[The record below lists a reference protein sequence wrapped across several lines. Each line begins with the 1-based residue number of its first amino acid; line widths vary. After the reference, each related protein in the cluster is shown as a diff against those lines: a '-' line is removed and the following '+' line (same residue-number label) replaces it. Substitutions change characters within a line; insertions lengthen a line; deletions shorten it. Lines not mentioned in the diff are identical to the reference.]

1 MATSQPSQGEL
12 VEASTRFEA
21 VAKKWSAKEKSA
33 KQVRPE
39 GIVDL
44 RSDTVTTPTTAMRAA
59 MACACVGD
67 DVFGD
72 DPTIWEIEERIAT
85 LMGKE
90 AAIFV
95 PTGTMGNLVSVM
107 AHTYDA
113 RDAEVIVGH
122 HSHMCIYEQ
131 GGIATVAH
139 VHPRQ
144 LQNQPDGSIKLEDI
158 EEAIRPVDDHF
169 PTTKLVCVE
178 NTHNKKGGL
187 VLSLEYLDALGEL
200 LKSKNV
206 KLHVDGAR
214 VFAAAAALDVPPSR
228 VVSMADSVS
237 VCMSKALGA
246 PAGSVVVGDAAF
258 IRRCR
263 RARKVLGG
271 GMRQAGVL
279 AAAALVALDETLPR
293 LKEDQRRAHAFAS
306 AIANDT
312 GSLRSALDVDLNA
325 VHTNLVYV
333 SVRPD
338 NPAGLKAPAII
349 QTMRSHKVWALPI
362 SDYQMRFVFHHQVD
376 DNAVDAAIAAL
387 RASV

>member
-1 MATSQPSQGEL
+1 
-12 VEASTRFEA
+12 
-21 VAKKWSAKEKSA
+21 
-33 KQVRPE
+33 
-39 GIVDL
+39 
-44 RSDTVTTPTTAMRAA
+44 
-59 MACACVGD
+59 
-67 DVFGD
+67 
-72 DPTIWEIEERIAT
+72 
-85 LMGKE
+85 
-90 AAIFV
+90 
-95 PTGTMGNLVSVM
+95 
-107 AHTYDA
+107 
-113 RDAEVIVGH
+113 
-122 HSHMCIYEQ
+122 
-131 GGIATVAH
+131 
-139 VHPRQ
+139 
-144 LQNQPDGSIKLEDI
+144 
-158 EEAIRPVDDHF
+158 
-169 PTTKLVCVE
+169 
-178 NTHNKKGGL
+178 
-187 VLSLEYLDALGEL
+187 
-200 LKSKNV
+200 
-206 KLHVDGAR
+206 
-214 VFAAAAALDVPPSR
+214 
-228 VVSMADSVS
+228 MADSVS

-312 GSLRSALDVDLNA
+312 GSLRSALNVDLNA

>member
-1 MATSQPSQGEL
+1 
-12 VEASTRFEA
+12 
-21 VAKKWSAKEKSA
+21 
-33 KQVRPE
+33 
-39 GIVDL
+39 
-44 RSDTVTTPTTAMRAA
+44 
-59 MACACVGD
+59 
-67 DVFGD
+67 
-72 DPTIWEIEERIAT
+72 
-85 LMGKE
+85 
-90 AAIFV
+90 
-95 PTGTMGNLVSVM
+95 
-107 AHTYDA
+107 
-113 RDAEVIVGH
+113 
-122 HSHMCIYEQ
+122 MCIYEQ

-206 KLHVDGAR
+206 TLHVDGAR

-228 VVSMADSVS
+228 AVSMADSVS

-279 AAAALVALDETLPR
+279 AAAALVALDE
-293 LKEDQRRAHAFAS
+293 
-306 AIANDT
+306 
-312 GSLRSALDVDLNA
+312 
-325 VHTNLVYV
+325 
-333 SVRPD
+333 
-338 NPAGLKAPAII
+338 
-349 QTMRSHKVWALPI
+349 
-362 SDYQMRFVFHHQVD
+362 
-376 DNAVDAAIAAL
+376 
-387 RASV
+387 